1 MFRKLAL
8 ITVVLAA
15 AVPALAPAAMAQG
28 GPIAQKVRAACTN
41 DVQTLCPDVQPGG
54 GRILQCLK
62 EKQSQ
67 VSPDCIAALEEAKA
81 ARAAQQ

>member
-1 MFRKLAL
+1 MFRNLAL
-8 ITVVLAA
+8 AAIVLAA
-15 AVPALAPAAMAQG
+15 TAPAALAQG
-28 GPIAQKVRAACTN
+28 GPVAQKIRAACTQ
-41 DVQTLCPDVQPGG
+41 DVKTLCPDVQPGG

-67 VSPDCIAALEEAKA
+67 VSPDCVAALEEAKA